1 MSEFRNLTPLLEPK
15 SVAIVGASPKSGWPV
30 RIWGMLQHFRF
41 PGEIFLVNPRYETL
55 WDRPCYPSLDA
66 LPQTVDNA
74 VFIVP
79 ANVVIEMMEKSRH
92 EKFRAA
98 TILSGGFGEGGD
110 AQGLKRKAF
119 LQDYAREHG
128 TPMCGPNCMGLGS
141 MGSRAMLF
149 PEQRLNDIR
158 YGGLAMVSQ
167 SGGLLGGLVRAS
179 VSQGIGVSYF
189 VTSGN
194 EVVAELSD
202 YIHHFL
208 QDENT
213 AVVAA
218 FIEGVKDGDK
228 FLRVAK
234 EALELGKPIIAL
246 KIGRSAQG
254 VAAALAHTGALVGDD
269 RVFDAVCAQNG
280 IVRVN
285 DLDEFLNAAELF
297 LRVNKRP
304 SGRRAAFLTFSGG
317 LRGLLS
323 DLAQDNGVELPT
335 LRDST
340 VKTLSEL
347 LGVGTAIGNPLDA
360 GWGGLSSQETYLK
373 CIDAL
378 LSDRDIDILVLQ
390 EELPLSSVR
399 PDKESNLMAVAKV
412 ASESDKPISMF
423 SMITQSLND
432 YARDFKR
439 RCPLPFLQG
448 AHNAVKVQQHLAHF
462 AKAVH
467 RHREKKSPSAPPLK
481 PFSPETKA
489 SLVKKK
495 AFNEWEAYPV
505 LAEYGIPLAKI
516 RLAATV
522 SDAIRAAE
530 EIGYPV
536 ALKLVAPGVTHK
548 TELDG
553 IRLNLSKAD
562 EIEAA
567 WKEMEQSLKHRV
579 SSVTLTGFLVQEM
592 VPGGVETIFG
602 TDHDPQFGPVVM
614 FGLGGQA
621 VEIYRDVTFRLAPI
635 TLEEAHEMLRSIKG
649 FPLLTGFRG
658 RPRVDLD
665 TLASALVAVSQLAFA
680 GAELIQSIDIN
691 PFICLSHGGK
701 AVDAVIITRADTELR
716 TGEAL

>member
-1 MSEFRNLTPLLEPK
+1 MAKFRDLTPLLEPK
-15 SVAIVGASPKSGWPV
+15 SVAIVGASPKSGWPE
-30 RIWGMLQHFRF
+30 RIWGMLQHFQF

-79 ANVVIEMMEKSRH
+79 ANVVIEMMKKSQH
-92 EKFRAA
+92 ERFRAA

-110 AQGLKRKAF
+110 AQGVKRKAF
-119 LQDYAREHG
+119 LQDYVRAHG
-128 TPMCGPNCMGLGS
+128 TPMCGPNCMGLAS
-141 MGSRAMLF
+141 MRSRAMLF
-149 PEQRLNDIR
+149 PERRLNDIR

-179 VSQGIGVSYF
+179 VSQGLGVSYF

-194 EVVAELSD
+194 EVVADLSD

-213 AVVAA
+213 RVVAA
-218 FIEGVKDGDK
+218 FIEGAKDGDK

-234 EALELGKPIIAL
+234 EALELDKPIIAL
-246 KIGRSAQG
+246 KIGRSEQG
-254 VAAALAHTGALVGDD
+254 VTAALAHTGALAGDD
-269 RVFDAVCAQNG
+269 RVFDAVCAQYG

-297 LRVNKRP
+297 LRVNQRP
-304 SGRRAAFLTFSGG
+304 RGRRVAFVTFSGG

-323 DLAQDNGVELPT
+323 DLAQDHGLELPG
-335 LRDST
+335 LQDST

-373 CIDAL
+373 CIDTL
-378 LSDRDIDILVLQ
+378 LSERDIDILALQ
-390 EELPLSSVR
+390 EELPLSGAR

-423 SMITQSLND
+423 SMVTQSLND

-448 AHNAVKVQQHLAHF
+448 ADNAVKMQKHLANF
-462 AKAVH
+462 AAGAR
-467 RHREKKSPSAPPLK
+467 RHRERRHGTPVDLQPL
-481 PFSPETKA
+481 SEKA
-489 SLVKKK
+489 RTMLASKK
-495 AFNEWEAYPV
+495 ALNEWEAYSV
-505 LAEYGIPLAKI
+505 LAEYGIPLAKA
-516 RLAATV
+516 RLATTPR
-522 SDAIRAAE
+522 DAVKVLKEFGR
-530 EIGYPV
+530 PV
-536 ALKLVAPGVTHK
+536 ALKIVAPGVTHK

-553 IRLNLSKAD
+553 IKLNLSTAQ

-567 WKEMEQSLKHRV
+567 WLRMEEAFNKAAASGAL
-579 SSVTLTGFLVQEM
+579 SGFLVQEM
-592 VPGGVETIFG
+592 IPGGVETIIG
-602 TDHDPQFGPVVM
+602 TNNDPQFGPVVM
-614 FGLGGQA
+614 FGVGGQA
-621 VEIYRDVTFRLAPI
+621 VELYQDVVLRLAPV
-635 TLEEAHEMLRSIKG
+635 TSDEAEEMIRAIKG
-649 FPLLTGFRG
+649 FPLLSGFRG
-658 RPRVDLD
+658 RPPVDLN
-665 TLASALVAVSQLAFA
+665 TLAAALVAVSQLAA
-680 GAELIQSIDIN
+680 VGRDLIRSIDIN
-691 PFICLSHGGK
+691 PFMCLSSGGK
-701 AVDAVIITRADTELR
+701 AVDAVIVTHT
-716 TGEAL
+716 